1 MINCL
6 EHLNYI
12 ITIWDLCHRDEPE
25 FPEVYKNRVFEK
37 REIDINKCLKRAIA
51 IIADSELGRE
61 NIVRR
66 YLIDYSRVYIVP
78 FSPSVETSNQS
89 KEVKKN
95 IKEKFQISGDYIF
108 YPAQFWAHKNH
119 TYILKGLNIL
129 KKTKKLIQ
137 YFWQRCRQP

>member
-1 MINCL
+1 MNKNVDLVYFISPSSWSNYL

-78 FSPSVETSNQS
+78 LVLLWKPVIRA
-89 KEVKKN
+89 KK
-95 IKEKFQISGDYIF
+95 
-108 YPAQFWAHKNH
+108 
-119 TYILKGLNIL
+119 LKKIL
-129 KKTKKLIQ
+129 KKISNI
-137 YFWQRCRQP
+137 W